1 MPVPFKRV
9 MAANRGE
16 IAIRIFRACTEL
28 GIQTVAIYSD
38 EDRLS
43 LHRYKADEAYLVGK
57 GKKPIDAYLGVD
69 EIVELARRLEVDA
82 IHPGYGFL
90 SENPDFAEAC
100 ERAGIAFIGP
110 TAEMQRRLGDKV
122 AGRKAAVAAGVPVVP
137 GTPGPVDH
145 DEQALIFAKQ
155 HGYPIIVKASAG
167 GGGRGMRVA
176 RNGRE
181 LVEGLASARSEAAA
195 TFGNAAVFLERY
207 IERPKHVEVQ
217 VLGDHHGNL
226 VHLFERDCSIQR
238 RHQKVVEFAPSLAI
252 TPALREAICEDALK
266 IARSVGYRSAGT
278 VEFLVDQEGRH
289 YFIEVNPRIQVE
301 HTVTEVITGRN
312 LVQAQILIAQGKNLS
327 DSEIAITRQADVQMR
342 GHAIQCRITTEDPQ
356 NGFAPDYGVLK
367 AYRSPGGFGV
377 RLDAGSAF
385 NGAVITPHYDSLL
398 VKITTWGL
406 SFPAAAHV
414 MDRSLQEFRVRGVKT
429 NIAFLENVMRHPEFL
444 AGRCDTSFIEAHP
457 ELMSATVRKDRGT
470 KLLKYL
476 GEVSVNGSPGVA
488 RVQRSAELREPRVPR
503 VDLAAPRPKGTRDV
517 LLERGPEGLAKW
529 VLEQKRLL
537 FTDTTWRDAHQSLLA
552 TRVRTHD
559 LVRIAPA
566 TSVLAAGLFS
576 LECWGGATFDVCLR
590 FLREDPWDRLRRLRQ
605 AVPNVLLQMLLR
617 GSNAVGYTNYPDNVV
632 QRFVEQAARGGVDVF
647 RVFDALNWTKGMTV
661 ACDAVRK
668 QGKVLEAAL
677 CYTGDVSDP
686 KRDKYPLD
694 YYVKLAKELERMGAH
709 LLAVKDMAGLLKPF
723 AAAKLVKAL
732 KEAVGIPVHLHT
744 HDTSGVASATIL
756 EAARAG
762 VDVVDAALAPLSGL
776 TAQPNLN
783 SLVAVLRGT
792 EWDPHLASADRE
804 GGFAAVPGLA
814 PQGAP
819 SKEGG
824 FAAVPGLD
832 DDALQLLANYWEAVR
847 EYYAP
852 FESGLRSGTAEVY
865 RHEIPGGQYSNFKPQ
880 VAGLGL
886 LDKWEECKDMYRKV
900 NLLFGDVIKVTPSSK
915 VVGDMAMFLV
925 KNGLE
930 PEDLFTEK
938 GKDLAFPESVIGLA
952 RGMLGQLHGG
962 FPEALRKVI
971 LRGEEPIT
979 CRPGELLEPSD
990 LELERK
996 NAAERTGARVDDE
1009 ALVSWLLYPNVFAEL
1024 VRHREEY
1031 SDTSVVPTP
1040 VFLYGLE
1047 PGQETS
1053 IEIEP
1058 GKTLI
1063 VRLVTIGKLEKDGTR
1078 DLFFE
1083 LNGEGRTITIRDQS
1097 AAQGAAVRVKAD
1109 RGNAHH
1115 VAAPMPGKVVK
1126 VNVKPGDEVKA
1137 GAVLLVTEAMKME
1150 TNVKARGDGKI
1161 AEVRFREGDK
1171 VEKEDLLVVLA

>member
-1 MPVPFKRV
+1 

-28 GIQTVAIYSD
+28 GIQTIAIYSE

-57 GKKPIDAYLGVD
+57 GKKPIDAYLGIE
-69 EIVELARRLEVDA
+69 EIVALAKRLEVDA

-90 SENPDFAEAC
+90 SENAEFAEAC
-100 ERAGIAFIGP
+100 ERAGIAFVGP
-110 TAEMQRRLGDKV
+110 TAEMQRKLGDKV
-122 AGRKAAVAAGVPVVP
+122 AGRKAADAAGVPIVP
-137 GTPGPVDH
+137 GTPEPILH
-145 DEQALIFAKQ
+145 DEEALIFAKN
-155 HGYPIIVKASAG
+155 HGYPIIIKATAG

-176 RNGRE
+176 RSQRE
-181 LVEGLASARSEAAA
+181 LVDGLVSARSEAGAA
-195 TFGNAAVFLERY
+195 FGNSAVFLERY
-207 IERPKHVEVQ
+207 IERPKHIEVQ

-238 RHQKVVEFAPSLAI
+238 RHQKVVEFAPSM
-252 TPALREAICEDALK
+252 ALTAAQREAICEDALR
-266 IARSVGYRSAGT
+266 IARSVSYRNAGT
-278 VEFLVDQEGRH
+278 VEFLVDQEGKH

-301 HTVTEVITGRN
+301 HTVTESITGRN
-312 LVQAQILIAQGKNLS
+312 LVQAQILVAQGKKLS
-327 DSEIAITRQADVQMR
+327 DPEIGIARQADVQMR
-342 GHAIQCRITTEDPQ
+342 GFAIQCRITTEDPQ
-356 NGFAPDYGVLK
+356 NGFAPDYGTLK

-406 SFPAAAHV
+406 SFPGAAHV

-429 NIAFLENVMRHPEFL
+429 NIAFLENVMRNPEFL

-457 ELMSATVRKDRGT
+457 ELTQVTVKKDRGT

-476 GEVSVNGSPGVA
+476 GEVVVNGSPGVA
-488 RVQRSAELREPRVPR
+488 RPLKSAELPEPRLPK
-503 VDLAAPRPKGTRDV
+503 VDLTSPPPKGTRD
-517 LLERGPEGLAKW
+517 LLLARGPEGLAKW
-529 VLEQKRLL
+529 VRAERRLL
-537 FTDTTWRDAHQSLLA
+537 FTDTTMRDAHQSLLA
-552 TRVRTHD
+552 TRVRSHD
-559 LVRIAPA
+559 LLRVAPA
-566 TSVLAAGLFS
+566 TAHLAAGLFS
-576 LECWGGATFDVCLR
+576 IECWGGATFDVSMR
-590 FLREDPWDRLRRLRQ
+590 FLKEDPWDRLHRLRK
-605 AVPNVLLQMLLR
+605 AIPNVLLQMLLR

-632 QRFVEQAARGGVDVF
+632 QRFVEEAAKSGVDVF
-647 RVFDALNWTKGMTV
+647 RVFDSLNWTKGMTV
-661 ACDAVRK
+661 ACEAVRK
-668 QGKVLEAAL
+668 QKNAVLEAAV

-709 LLAVKDMAGLLKPF
+709 FLAVKDMAGLLKPF
-723 AAAKLVKAL
+723 AAGKLVKAL

-744 HDTSGVASATIL
+744 HDTSGLAAATIL

-762 VDVVDAALAPLSGL
+762 VDVVDAALSSLSGL

-783 SLVAVLRGT
+783 SLAAVLKGT
-792 EWDPHLASADRE
+792 EWDATLASR
-804 GGFAAVPGLA
+804 GGPDKDGR
-814 PQGAP
+814 
-819 SKEGG
+819 

-832 DDALQLLANYWEAVR
+832 EDGLQLLANYWETVR

-852 FESGLRSGTAEVY
+852 FESGLKSGTAEVY
-865 RHEIPGGQYSNFKPQ
+865 RHEIPGGQYSNYKPQ

-900 NLLFGDVIKVTPSSK
+900 NLLFGDIVKVTPSSK

-938 GKDLAFPESVIGLA
+938 GKDLAFPESVVGLA

-962 FPEALRKVI
+962 FPEKLRDVI
-971 LRGEEPIT
+971 LRDQQPIT
-979 CRPGELLEPSD
+979 CRPGELLEPAD
-990 LELERK
+990 LEVERQK
-996 NAAERTGARVDDE
+996 AAQRIGGYVDDKS
-1009 ALVSWLLYPNVFAEL
+1009 LVSWLLYPNVFPDL
-1024 VRHREEY
+1024 VRHKDEF

-1063 VRLVTIGKLEKDGTR
+1063 VRLVTVGKLEKDGTR
-1078 DLFFE
+1078 DLYFE
-1083 LNGEGRTITIRDQS
+1083 LNGEGRTITVRDQA
-1097 AAQGAAVRVKAD
+1097 AAQSGVQRVKAD
-1109 RGNAHH
+1109 RGNPSH
-1115 VAAPMPGKVVK
+1115 VAAPMPGKVLK
-1126 VNVKPGDEVKA
+1126 VNVKPGDAVKA
-1137 GAVLLVTEAMKME
+1137 GAVLMVTEAMKME
-1150 TNVKARGDGKI
+1150 TNVKAKADCRI
-1161 AEVRFREGDK
+1161 AEVKYKEGDK
-1171 VEKEDLLVVLA
+1171 VEKEDLILVLA